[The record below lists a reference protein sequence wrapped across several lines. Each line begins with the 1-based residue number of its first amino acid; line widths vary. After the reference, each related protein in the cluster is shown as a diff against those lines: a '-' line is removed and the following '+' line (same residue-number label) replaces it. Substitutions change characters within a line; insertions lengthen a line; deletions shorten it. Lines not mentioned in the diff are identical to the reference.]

1 MPFQPALC
9 RIGRA
14 TQGCAHPVKGSYG
27 QKQVGTA
34 PPAWLFFGCSLGA
47 QSDARQMDLRRDARG

>member
-14 TQGCAHPVKGSYG
+14 TQGCVRPVKGCYG

-34 PPAWLFFGCSLGA
+34 APAWLFFGNSPGA
-47 QSDARQMDLRRDARG
+47 LRDARTMDLRRDARE